1 MNAHAAEPQ
10 PGKTKPEKTKPGKA
24 KKAAPMR
31 VTLFGNDIE
40 GIRPIVEKHR
50 AFAIVDDAPDFVI
63 CYGGDGTL
71 LSAEHTW
78 PGVPK
83 VPVRN
88 SRRGNR
94 LIAKPVQDVLER
106 LERGAL
112 HSNEFIK
119 LDCTIRAG
127 DTVTQC
133 PPAMNEFNVHMARIN
148 SAVRFECWF
157 NDQPVEEGE
166 EIIGDGFVVSTP
178 FGSTAYFKQIT
189 RGMFYTGLGV
199 AFKLTTEHMNHFILP
214 EDIVVRFRITRGP
227 AVLALD
233 NSDEF
238 FELHEGHELLIQKSP
253 ASANILTW
261 HHLDHPRDPF

>member
-1 MNAHAAEPQ
+1 VNAHAPEPR
-10 PGKTKPEKTKPGKA
+10 PEPAKPGR
-24 KKAAPMR
+24 PMR
-31 VTLFGNDIE
+31 VCLFGQAIDGVRPLVE
-40 GIRPIVEKHR
+40 GHK
-50 AFAIVDDAPDFVI
+50 AFEIVDESPEYVI

-71 LSAEHTW
+71 LSAEHIW

-88 SRRGNR
+88 SRQGNR
-94 LIAKPVQDVLER
+94 LIGKPIEDVLAR

-112 HSNEFIK
+112 HRNEFIK
-119 LDCTIRAG
+119 LDCAIRSG
-127 DTVTQC
+127 DAVTHC
-133 PPAMNEFNVHMARIN
+133 PPAMNEFNVHMGRIN

-238 FELHEGHELLIQKSP
+238 FELAEGDEMIIQKSP
-253 ASANILTW
+253 ASAIILTW

>member
-1 MNAHAAEPQ
+1 
-10 PGKTKPEKTKPGKA
+10 
-24 KKAAPMR
+24 MR
-31 VTLFGNDIE
+31 VALFGQEIDGVRSLLKARE
-40 GIRPIVEKHR
+40 AFELVETE
-50 AFAIVDDAPDFVI
+50 PDYVV

-88 SRRGNR
+88 SRQGNR
-94 LIAKPVQDVLER
+94 LIGKPIEEVLER
-106 LERGAL
+106 LEQGAL
-112 HSNEFIK
+112 HRNEFIK
-119 LDCTIRAG
+119 LDCTFRTG

-133 PPAMNEFNVHMARIN
+133 PPAMNEFNVHMGRIN
-148 SAVRFECWF
+148 SAVRFQCWF

-214 EDIVVRFRITRGP
+214 EDIVVRVRITRGP

-238 FELHEGHELLIQKSP
+238 FELGEGYELEIRKSP
-253 ASANILTW
+253 ASAIILTW